1 MKRLPK
7 NKATRHVRLAGPAL
21 MSGLVLFV
29 VSLLTQALPAASP
42 TGWVKLET
50 GRTYNTYSVRS
61 GIGTYGG
68 FTAGNVREGASATD
82 PQIPDG
88 EYWVTFWVEGSTG
101 RTGVKEVEHK
111 KKMKFVGGKMSGF
124 INLTVALGKV
134 TSAGVSYPP

>member
-7 NKATRHVRLAGPAL
+7 DKATQHVRLAGPAL
-21 MSGLVLFV
+21 MSALALFV
-29 VSLLTQALPAASP
+29 FSLFTPALPAASS
-42 TGWVKLET
+42 TGWVKLES
-50 GRTYNTYSVRS
+50 GRAHNGYSVRS

-68 FTAGNVREGASATD
+68 VTANNVREGDDVST

-101 RTGVKEVEHK
+101 RTDVKEVEHHEK
-111 KKMKFVGGKMSGF
+111 RKFVGGKMQGYM
-124 INLTVALGKV
+124 NLKVALGKI